1 MAGDGLR
8 PAMLIS
14 LTAPKAGVRAFA
26 GPHHF
31 LGVRGIA
38 LASAGGAVGVKC
50 ASRC

>member
-1 MAGDGLR
+1 VERGDLAGDGLQ

-31 LGVRGIA
+31 LGVRG
-38 LASAGGAVGVKC
+38 V
-50 ASRC
+50 

>member
-1 MAGDGLR
+1 MERGDVAGDGLK

-31 LGVRGIA
+31 LGVRGP
-38 LASAGGAVGVKC
+38 
-50 ASRC
+50 